1 MAKLAQVTYGTN
13 GDTGQYTYVVND
25 NVRTGDYI
33 HPSVKHY
40 KSGKIFGTT
49 GIVQSTAKE
58 TSKTGQELKQAIEN
72 KTDRNGKPIE
82 LQRAYTGKE
91 VGAKAEKDASGRFV
105 GGSGLGKTIRNEETG
120 MRQAREGTDFHRSQY
135 IEQTRQA
142 NVQRREQ
149 QESGQRETFDSYSE
163 PFMKKNNKGE

>member
-1 MAKLAQVTYGTN
+1 MAKLAQVTYGTQ

-58 TSKTGQELKQAIEN
+58 TSKTGQELKQ
-72 KTDRNGKPIE
+72 E
-82 LQRAYTGKE
+82 LQSKGIEPTRAYTGKE
-91 VGAKAEKDASGRFV
+91 VGAKAEKDARGRFV
-105 GGSGLGKTIRNEETG
+105 GGSGLGKTMRNEETG

-149 QESGQRETFDSYSE
+149 QESGQRETFESYSE
-163 PFMKKNNKGE
+163 PFMNKNNKGE